1 MDLIHSFIDTFLKL
15 DYQTAGNYIDSYGN
29 MIYVILFLVIFIET
43 GVVIWPWLPGDSL
56 LFLAGTFAAIGSLNI
71 FLLIIVCV
79 LAAILGNTSNYLI
92 GRFFGARAMKIK
104 FRKKVLIKQ
113 EYLDRT
119 HTFFEKYGPNTLIIT
134 RFVPIIR
141 TIAPFVAGI
150 GKMTYTKFTFYN
162 VAGAMIWVPSMTL
175 LGYLFGNNEF
185 VKEHFEYVALGI
197 IFISVLPIFIGLI
210 KHRMS
215 KPAK

>member
-1 MDLIHSFIDTFLKL
+1 MDIIHQFIDTFLKL
-15 DYQTAGNYIDSYGN
+15 DYETAAAYISKYGN
-29 MIYVILFLVIFIET
+29 AIYLILFLIIFIET

-71 FLLIIVCV
+71 VLLILVCIV
-79 LAAILGNTSNYLI
+79 AAILGNSSNYII
-92 GRFFGARAMKIK
+92 GRFFGQRAMQIK
-104 FRKKVLIKQ
+104 FRGKVLVKQ

-119 HTFFEKYGPNTLIIT
+119 HTFYEKYGPNTLIIT

-150 GKMTYTKFTFYN
+150 GKMTYGKFTTFN
-162 VAGAMIWVPSMTL
+162 ILGAIIWVPSMTL
-175 LGYLFGNNEF
+175 LGYFLGNNDF

-210 KHRMS
+210 KHKMK